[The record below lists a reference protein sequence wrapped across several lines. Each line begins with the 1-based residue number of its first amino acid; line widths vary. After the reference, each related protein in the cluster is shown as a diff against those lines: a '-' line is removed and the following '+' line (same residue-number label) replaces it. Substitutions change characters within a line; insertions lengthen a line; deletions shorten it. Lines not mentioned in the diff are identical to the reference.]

1 MNSGR
6 YLYYRCPCGSSGP
19 GTTTCGSRYVRTE
32 RLEAA
37 VKAALADVLASPER
51 LLDEARRLASQEVPV
66 DSRLDSVLTELN
78 EVEARQRRLVQLFT
92 RGDLPEDM
100 LSAESKVLAERR
112 GVLEAQRRSLDVP
125 RPAQSIDPARIARDL
140 PRALRLIRAWVEEAD
155 GADFDLV
162 LRALN
167 AQIVASSEAI
177 EVRGEVPLIAEAPQ
191 SFATI
196 ERTSGCQ
203 FIAHKRRNIASCWVS
218 TRDCVRLGSPVAVL
232 ASNRG
237 HWTRP
242 QVAKG
247 PLWGLYAADGPS

>member
-1 MNSGR
+1 MVGHAVNGGR
-6 YLYYRCPCGSSGP
+6 YLYYRCPRGSSGP
-19 GTTTCGSRYVRTE
+19 GATACGSRYVRTE

-37 VKAALADVLASPER
+37 VKAALAEALSSPER
-51 LLDEARRLASQEVPV
+51 LLDEARQLAAQEVPE
-66 DSRLDSVLTELN
+66 DSRLDTVLAELN

-112 GVLEAQRRSLDVP
+112 GVLEARRRAIDVP
-125 RPAQSIDPARIARDL
+125 PPAPTLDLARIARDL
-140 PRALRLIRAWVEEAD
+140 PRALRFIRVWIEESD

-162 LRALN
+162 LRALS

-196 ERTSGCQ
+196 ERTS
-203 FIAHKRRNIASCWVS
+203 A
-218 TRDCVRLGSPVAVL
+218 
-232 ASNRG
+232 
-237 HWTRP
+237 
-242 QVAKG
+242 
-247 PLWGLYAADGPS
+247 